1 MENSKTHL
9 DGLAM
14 AILLICC
21 ASWGLQ
27 QIAVKWIIA
36 DISPVMQAA
45 LRSIGAFFLIAFWI
59 KVRRKPI
66 FEKDGTLWWGIAAGL
81 LFGGEF
87 MMIYWGLEFTNA
99 SRAVVFLYVA
109 PFIVAVGSQFLFP
122 TEKLNKL
129 QFVGL
134 ICSFLGLIVAFGESL
149 MLPSEEMLIGDIM
162 LIAAAL
168 MWAATT
174 LLIKKGPL
182 AKISPNKT
190 LLYQLA
196 VSSVMLLAVSTL
208 LREPGVIQV
217 TDATLYSMLYQT
229 VWVAAISYAAWF
241 WMVKHYPAAKLSSFS
256 FLTPMFGV
264 FAGVLLLDEP
274 LTPSLMI
281 AMCLVAAGI
290 YLVNKKPKIKATYPL

>member
-1 MENSKTHL
+1 MT
-9 DGLAM
+9 
-14 AILLICC
+14 ILLICC

-27 QIAVKWIIA
+27 QITVKWIIA

-122 TEKLNKL
+122 NEKLNKL
-129 QFVGL
+129 QFIGL

-149 MLPSEEMLIGDIM
+149 MLPSEEMLIGDMM
-162 LIAAAL
+162 LIAAAI

-196 VSSVMLLAVSTL
+196 VSSFMLLGVSKL
-208 LREPGVIQV
+208 LDEPGIIQV
-217 TDATLYSMLYQT
+217 TDLTIYSMVYQT
-229 VWVAAISYAAWF
+229 VWVAAMTYAAWF

-274 LTPSLMI
+274 LTPSLMV

-290 YLVNKKPKIKATYPL
+290 YLVNKKPRIKPAYPL

>member
-27 QIAVKWIIA
+27 QITVKWIIA

-66 FEKDGTLWWGIAAGL
+66 FEKDGTLWWGIGAGL
-81 LFGGEF
+81 LFGTEF

-99 SRAVVFLYVA
+99 SRAVVFLYLA

-122 TEKLNKL
+122 SEKLNKL
-129 QFVGL
+129 QFLGL

-149 MLPSEEMLIGDIM
+149 LLSSTEMLIGDIM
-162 LIAAAL
+162 LIVAAI
-168 MWAATT
+168 MWASST

-196 VSSVMLLAVSTL
+196 VSSVMLLAVSKL
-208 LREPGVIQV
+208 LDEPGIIRV
-217 TDATLYSMLYQT
+217 TDLTIYSMLYQT
-229 VWVAAISYAAWF
+229 VWVAAMTYAAWF
-241 WMVKHYPAAKLSSFS
+241 WMVKHYPAAKLASFS

-264 FAGVLLLDEP
+264 VSGVVLLNEP
-274 LTPSLMI
+274 LTPSLVV
-281 AMCLVAAGI
+281 AMFLVASGI
-290 YLVNKKPKIKATYPL
+290 YLVNRKPKIKPAYPL

>member
-1 MENSKTHL
+1 
-9 DGLAM
+9 M

-27 QIAVKWIIA
+27 QITVKWIIA

-122 TEKLNKL
+122 NEKLNKL
-129 QFVGL
+129 QFIGL

-149 MLPSEEMLIGDIM
+149 MLPSEEMLIGDMM
-162 LIAAAL
+162 LIAAAV

-196 VSSVMLLAVSTL
+196 VSSFMLLGVSKL
-208 LREPGVIQV
+208 LDEPGIIQV
-217 TDATLYSMLYQT
+217 TDLTIYSMVYQT
-229 VWVAAISYAAWF
+229 VWVAAMTYAAWF

-274 LTPSLMI
+274 LTPSLMV

-290 YLVNKKPKIKATYPL
+290 YLVNKKPRIKPAYPL